1 MGHDDLQ
8 IPASA
13 FPFHFRLNRALQF
26 IAFGASLNRAIPNL
40 AIGTTWH
47 TLLSQIRPTSA
58 IERAWDST
66 PEMQSRTLYVFRVLS
81 NQLLLRGQLL
91 FDPHSDSLL
100 FLGSPWFNDPAH
112 LAQYGISLNDFAVHD
127 ASSDLLQVIQD
138 LKNSLQES
146 RVIAAQYQ
154 KQRALLQNILKTAP
168 DAIIT
173 SNAEGLIESF
183 NPAAQVM
190 FGWSE
195 LDVLGKN
202 VAILTAAQ
210 YTDSH
215 SQHLAAAAGAAFNPN
230 LNRRREV
237 LARRRD
243 QSEFPAEISLSSL
256 KLGNQ
261 VHFTAIV
268 RDISERKAQQMAL
281 AAARERELRLGHD
294 IQQALLFGTPLPVQG
309 LEISAFTQP
318 SQGIDGDFF
327 DFFALGEHTL
337 DVFTGDVMGKGV
349 VAAMIGAALKSQ
361 YNRTMAEL
369 LGASAGEP
377 PEENEIINRVH
388 ARVTPEL
395 QRLESFVTLIFARID
410 LAQNCIRYINAG
422 HPEGVIFNRNGQCSL
437 LSGDFLPVGVDRNE
451 LYQTAQVPFLPGDF
465 LLLFS
470 DGVSEARNERYEL
483 LGIEPVIALVKS
495 LIAAQIPAAII
506 LQKIRQLVDQHESSH
521 RRSDD
526 FTAIGIYRHAQQA
539 PHTREF
545 ARNMKVLSPLRHWL
559 KAQTQLNHRQADALE
574 LAAVEVATNIIRH
587 VAITLADTPFVVHIT
602 EHDAVIL
609 VDFYYVGQAFDPT
622 QVPMPDFSGEREG
635 GFGLYI
641 IRHCVDDVQYSTP
654 ASEVNRIRLQ
664 IRRQMEG
671 TTPITEVT
679 QPT

>member
-1 MGHDDLQ
+1 MQSNELL

-13 FPFHFRLNRALQF
+13 FPFHFRLNRALEL
-26 IAFGASLNRAIPNL
+26 IAYGHSLKRAIPTL
-40 AIGTTWH
+40 ELGQVFH
-47 TLLSQIRPTSA
+47 TFMSQVRPSQTLDHT
-58 IERAWDST
+58 WDSS
-66 PEMQSRTLYVFRVLS
+66 PETQSRTLYVFRVLS
-81 NQLLLRGQLL
+81 NQLLLRGQMIV
-91 FDPHSDSLL
+91 DARSNSLL
-100 FLGSPWFNDPAH
+100 FLGSPWLSEPAQ
-112 LAQYGISLNDFAVHD
+112 LTQYGISLNDFAVHD
-127 ASSDLLQVIQD
+127 ATSDLLQLIQD
-138 LKNSLQES
+138 LKHSLTES
-146 RVIAAQYQ
+146 REIASQYQ

-173 SNAEGLIESF
+173 SDSQGMIESF
-183 NPAAQVM
+183 NPAAQSM

-195 LDVLGKN
+195 LEVLGKH
-202 VAILTAAQ
+202 VVMLTAAQ
-210 YTDSH
+210 HTATH
-215 SQHLAAAAGAAFNPN
+215 SEHLAAASMNFNPN

-237 LARRRD
+237 LAQRRD
-243 QSEFPAEISLSSL
+243 QTEFPAEISLSSL
-256 KLGNQ
+256 KLGEQ

-281 AAARERELRLGHD
+281 AAARERELKLGHD
-294 IQQALLFGTPLPVQG
+294 IQQALLFGTPLAVQG

-327 DFFALGEHTL
+327 DFFSLGDHCL

-349 VAAMIGAALKSQ
+349 AAAMIGAALKSQ

-369 LGASAGEP
+369 LGDNGGRP
-377 PEENEIINRVH
+377 PEENHIINKVH

-410 LAQNCIRYINAG
+410 LGQNCIRYINAG
-422 HPEGVIFNRNGQCSL
+422 HPEGLIFNPAGKCTM
-437 LSGDFLPVGVDRNE
+437 LSGDYLPVGVDHKE
-451 LYQTAQVPFLPGDF
+451 YYKSATAPFLPGDF

-483 LGIEPVIALVKS
+483 LGVEPVIALVRS

-526 FTAIGIYRHAQQA
+526 FTAIGIYRHPQQA
-539 PHTREF
+539 PRTREF
-545 ARNMKVLSPLRHWL
+545 TRNMKELSQLRAWL
-559 KAQTQLNHRQADALE
+559 KAQTQLNARQTDALE

-587 VAITLADTPFVVHIT
+587 VPITLADTPFVVHLT
-602 EHDAVIL
+602 ENQGLIL

-622 QVPMPDFSGEREG
+622 QVPSPDFSGEREG

-641 IRHCVDDVQYSTP
+641 IRQCVDDVQYSTP

-664 IRRQMEG
+664 IQRQND
-671 TTPITEVT
+671 
-679 QPT
+679 